1 MAGSGRWFHPA
12 CAQSTEF
19 PQDLHRWYTTL
30 VGCPHHVDAALN
42 GTPLRCRTVSQT
54 PTYDQLRGERIN
66 ADVPAGEADP
76 HPVGRPGK
84 HRVPDDMPAESAL
97 SDVEPGGGSAK
108 DWSGFAP
115 GDSDRSGKHQ
125 LRHRTPRADPT
136 RDWSWFET
144 KSRARDAEMTS
155 AASRHRKP
163 RLK

>member
-30 VGCPHHVDAALN
+30 AGCPHHVDAALN

-84 HRVPDDMPAESAL
+84 HRIPDDMPAESAL

-108 DWSGFAP
+108 D
-115 GDSDRSGKHQ
+115 RSGKHQ
-125 LRHRTPRADPT
+125 LRHGTPRADPA

-144 KSRARDAEMTS
+144 KSRVRDAEMTS

-163 RLK
+163 RVK

>member
-1 MAGSGRWFHPA
+1 MVGSGRWFHPA

-19 PQDLHRWYTTL
+19 PQDLHRWYTTFA
-30 VGCPHHVDAALN
+30 GCPHHVDAALN

-76 HPVGRPGK
+76 HPVDRPGK
-84 HRVPDDMPAESAL
+84 HRIPDDMPAESAL
-97 SDVEPGGGSAK
+97 SDVEPEGGSAK
-108 DWSGFAP
+108 
-115 GDSDRSGKHQ
+115 DRSGKHQ
-125 LRHRTPRADPT
+125 LRHGTPRADPT

-144 KSRARDAEMTS
+144 RSRVRDAEMTS
-155 AASRHRKP
+155 VASRYRKP